1 MDLYLIAT
9 NPVSG
14 YEAIARAAVEC
25 GLRYLQLRMKNAPRQ
40 AILETAHLYRKITQG
55 TQTRFIVN
63 DDLDIAMEVDADG
76 IHLGQTDR
84 SVAEARAIWNQ
95 PEKIFGLSTHSLE
108 QALRAAKAEPD
119 YIGIGPVHPTATK
132 PDADPALGPQMTG
145 QIAKASPLTSVAIGG
160 ITLRIFR
167 NCWMP
172 ARKLLCRQRRLMP
185 PPIRL
190 LPSGTFSPSGK
201 TIVFELEPH
210 RPDN

>member
-1 MDLYLIAT
+1 MKEQFGLYLIAT

-84 SVAEARAIWNQ
+84 SVAEASAIWNQ

-132 PDADPALGPQMTG
+132 PDADPTLGPQMTG

-160 ITLRIFR
+160 ITPQNLPELLDSGAENFCVVSAV
-167 NCWMP
+167 NASTDP
-172 ARKLLCRQRRLMP
+172 ATA
-185 PPIRL
+185 IRDL
-190 LPSGTFSPSGK
+190 QSIWK
-201 TIVFELEPH
+201 NH
-210 RPDN
+210 RF